1 MIGFE
6 WGERPVIVLGHG
18 IRASGADASP
28 LLDIGVPVVSSWQ
41 AADLVDNWH
50 PMYFG
55 RPGIYGQRA
64 ANKVF
69 YEADQLISIGCRL
82 TPWMIGHGGLRAD
95 QKLVMVDVDPTEV
108 ARFPQAQWINEDAA
122 HFIERLAVERPRRAV
137 WECRANGWKTL
148 SPWLEAGHA
157 DTNGYVN
164 SYRFIAHMQTI
175 LRPDEIICVD
185 IGAVMCPVF
194 QVLRVKPPQRILTS
208 GGLGEMGC
216 ALPAAI
222 GASFARGK
230 GEVMCLVGDGGM
242 MMNLQELQTVV
253 HHQLP
258 IKIIVFEN
266 DGYAMIK
273 GTHKNIKIPYTGVT
287 AASGVSMPDFC
298 AVAAAFGMGYSD
310 AWTWDEAKT
319 GLSIAH
325 QTRKPFLLQL
335 HIDPEQA
342 YFPRLQPIISE
353 DGKITP
359 ARFDTLSPVLA

>member
-1 MIGFE
+1 MK

-18 IRASGADASP
+18 IRASGADAS
-28 LLDIGVPVVSSWQ
+28 LLLEIGVPVVSSWQ

-82 TPWMIGHGGLRAD
+82 TPWMIGHGGLRPE
-95 QKLVMVDVDPTEV
+95 QKLVMVDVDKTEV

-122 HFIERLAVERPRRAV
+122 RFIENIKDERPKCPV
-137 WECRANGWKTL
+137 WECRANGWK
-148 SPWLEAGHA
+148 SMYPWIEAAHA

-164 SYRFIAHMQTI
+164 SYRFIEHLQKI
-175 LRPDEIICVD
+175 LRPDEIITVD
-185 IGAVMCPVF
+185 IGALMCPVF
-194 QVLRVKPPQRILTS
+194 QGLRVKPPQRILTS

-222 GASFARGK
+222 GASFATGK
-230 GEVMCLVGDGGM
+230 GEVMALVGDGGM
-242 MMNLQELQTVV
+242 MMNIQELQTIA
-253 HHQLP
+253 HHKLP

-273 GTHKNIKIPYTGVT
+273 GTHRNIKIPYTGVT
-287 AASGVSMPDFC
+287 RESGVSMPDFC
-298 AVAAAFGMGYSD
+298 AVAAAFDIGYTD
-310 AWTWDEAKT
+310 ARTWGEAKM
-319 GLSIAH
+319 GLSVAH
-325 QTRKPFLLQL
+325 QTRKPYLLQL

-342 YFPRLQPIISE
+342 YFPRLQPIIGE

-359 ARFDTLSPVLA
+359 ARFDQLSPR